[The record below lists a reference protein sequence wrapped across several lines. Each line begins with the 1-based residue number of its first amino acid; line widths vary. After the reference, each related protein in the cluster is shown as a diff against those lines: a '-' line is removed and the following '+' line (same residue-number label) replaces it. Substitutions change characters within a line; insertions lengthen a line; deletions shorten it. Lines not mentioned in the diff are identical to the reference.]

1 MILFNLLWPF
11 FKLHIAYL
19 DHLNRWRVEY
29 YDNYSANRFIPSPVD
44 LEFNSKEELLSYI
57 YSFPDYEI
65 FHDDDL

>member
-1 MILFNLLWPF
+1 MILFNLFCPR

-29 YDNYSANRFIPSPVD
+29 YDSYSANRFISSAVD

-65 FHDDDL
+65 LHDDDL